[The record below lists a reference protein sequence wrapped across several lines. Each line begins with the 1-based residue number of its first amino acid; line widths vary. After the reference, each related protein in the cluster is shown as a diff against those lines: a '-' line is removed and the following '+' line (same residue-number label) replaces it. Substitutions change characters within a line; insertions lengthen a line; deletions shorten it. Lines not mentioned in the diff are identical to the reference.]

1 MNKSI
6 NINNQ
11 LKVDTSSQKSGYD
24 SSSQLSE
31 DIVIEELSVELNKEF
46 VKTKLK
52 KYFKDLYKDLST
64 IKSVPTNSGA
74 TLLDKNAFIEFINCP
89 GIVSDRLFALASNG
103 NKEERIEQA
112 NFVKLMLEIYSSD
125 IDGKMNLV
133 FKVFDFDGDG
143 KISSEDV
150 RMILSY
156 IPRSRD

>member
-1 MNKSI
+1 
-6 NINNQ
+6 
-11 LKVDTSSQKSGYD
+11 
-24 SSSQLSE
+24 
-31 DIVIEELSVELNKEF
+31 
-46 VKTKLK
+46 
-52 KYFKDLYKDLST
+52 
-64 IKSVPTNSGA
+64 VPTNSGA

-112 NFVKLMLEIYSSD
+112 NFVKMMLEIYSSD

>member
-1 MNKSI
+1 M
-6 NINNQ
+6 
-11 LKVDTSSQKSGYD
+11 
-24 SSSQLSE
+24 
-31 DIVIEELSVELNKEF
+31 
-46 VKTKLK
+46 
-52 KYFKDLYKDLST
+52 
-64 IKSVPTNSGA
+64 PTNSGA
-74 TLLDKNAFIEFINCP
+74 ALLDKNAFIEFINCP

-112 NFVKLMLEIYSSD
+112 NFVKIMLEIFSSD

-133 FKVFDFDGDG
+133 FKIFDFDGDG

>member
-1 MNKSI
+1 
-6 NINNQ
+6 
-11 LKVDTSSQKSGYD
+11 
-24 SSSQLSE
+24 
-31 DIVIEELSVELNKEF
+31 
-46 VKTKLK
+46 
-52 KYFKDLYKDLST
+52 
-64 IKSVPTNSGA
+64 VPTNSGA

>member
-1 MNKSI
+1 M
-6 NINNQ
+6 
-11 LKVDTSSQKSGYD
+11 
-24 SSSQLSE
+24 
-31 DIVIEELSVELNKEF
+31 
-46 VKTKLK
+46 
-52 KYFKDLYKDLST
+52 
-64 IKSVPTNSGA
+64 PTNSGA

-133 FKVFDFDGDG
+133 FKVFEFDGDG

>member
-1 MNKSI
+1 M
-6 NINNQ
+6 
-11 LKVDTSSQKSGYD
+11 
-24 SSSQLSE
+24 
-31 DIVIEELSVELNKEF
+31 
-46 VKTKLK
+46 
-52 KYFKDLYKDLST
+52 
-64 IKSVPTNSGA
+64 PTNSGA

>member
-1 MNKSI
+1 M
-6 NINNQ
+6 
-11 LKVDTSSQKSGYD
+11 
-24 SSSQLSE
+24 
-31 DIVIEELSVELNKEF
+31 
-46 VKTKLK
+46 
-52 KYFKDLYKDLST
+52 
-64 IKSVPTNSGA
+64 PTNSGA

-112 NFVKLMLEIYSSD
+112 NFVKMMLEIYSSD